1 MKYLLG
7 IDFGGGASKA
17 TLLSVA
23 GEVVATHTVE
33 YPTRYP
39 AEGFV
44 EQDPDDWIGA
54 AIGNIR
60 ALFEKSG
67 IDPRD
72 VAALSFDAATHTA
85 VLCDESFKP
94 LRPAIYWTD
103 VRSKKEVAFLK
114 KHFDA
119 PAFARAY
126 HHPDTIWTLPQL
138 LWVKHNEPD
147 VFAKT
152 KKILFAKDYVRHFFT
167 GDYVTDV
174 IEAEGSMLFDYDTLS
189 WSDDLCGVLGLDP
202 ATLPKTVRPTSLAG
216 RVTKAAA
223 EATGIPAGTKVFCG
237 STDTVMEVFAA
248 GAVEAGDMTV
258 KLATAG
264 RICVV
269 SKRPVRDT
277 NLINYSHIVGGLWY
291 PGTATK
297 SCAASNRWFRDTFG
311 GDYRELDEMAQTVAP
326 GCGGLIFHPYLN
338 GELTPYADPDLC
350 ASFTGVRAHHTK
362 AHFARAVLEG
372 VAFSMLDCE
381 HALSKIGIPH
391 KENAVMIGMGGK
403 SPLWR
408 QILSDVLGI
417 RLTVKKYNDS
427 SFGTAMLAGVAA
439 GFFDDFSSAVSLCNE
454 VVSETLPDPG
464 RHELYG
470 RYFKRYK
477 AICEALAPIYRE
489 EIR

>member
-17 TLLSVA
+17 TLLSDK
-23 GEVVATHTVE
+23 GDVVATHTFE
-33 YPTRYP
+33 YPTHNLGQ
-39 AEGFV
+39 GFV
-44 EQDPDDWIGA
+44 EQDPDDWVGA
-54 AIGNIR
+54 AVENIR
-60 ALFEKSG
+60 ALLAKSG
-67 IDPRD
+67 IDPKD

-85 VLCDESFKP
+85 VLCDRDFRP

-103 VRSKKEVAFLK
+103 VRSKREVDYLK
-114 KHFDA
+114 KNYGASIFTH
-119 PAFARAY
+119 AF

-138 LWVKHNEPD
+138 MWVRRNEPE
-147 VFAKT
+147 VWQKT
-152 KKILFAKDYVRHFFT
+152 EKILFAKDYVRHFFT

-174 IEAEGSMLFDYDTLS
+174 IEAEGSMLFDYSSLS
-189 WSDDLCGVLGLDP
+189 WSQELCGILGLDP
-202 ATLPKTVRPTSLAG
+202 AMLPRTVRPTGVAG
-216 RVTKAAA
+216 KVTAEAA
-223 EATGIPAGTKVFCG
+223 EATGIPAGTTVFCG
-237 STDTVMEVFAA
+237 TTDTVMEIYAA
-248 GAVEAGDMTV
+248 GALEEGDMTV

-417 RLTVKKYNDS
+417 RLTVKKYSDS

-439 GFFDDFSSAVSLCNE
+439 GFFDDFASAVSLCNE

-477 AICEALAPIYRE
+477 AICEALAPIYDE
-489 EIR
+489 GL